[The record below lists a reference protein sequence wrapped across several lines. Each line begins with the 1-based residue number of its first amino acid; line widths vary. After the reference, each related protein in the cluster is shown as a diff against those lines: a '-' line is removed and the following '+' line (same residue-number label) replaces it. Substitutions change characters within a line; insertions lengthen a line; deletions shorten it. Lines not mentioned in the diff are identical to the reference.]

1 MDHPPPSVVLV
12 VEDETLIR
20 QNALDAFA
28 DAGFEVLEAEDSAA
42 AIVIARLHPRID
54 LLFTDVNMP
63 GDMNGIG
70 LAEQLFALRPGLK
83 IVVTSAL
90 PLLRDVSHLK
100 ARFLPK
106 PYSVLGLCDMAEA
119 MLAA

>member
-1 MDHPPPSVVLV
+1 MNNLPPNVVLV
-12 VEDETLIR
+12 VEDEMLIR

-28 DAGFEVLEAEDSAA
+28 DGGFVVLEAEDSAA
-42 AIVIARLHPRID
+42 AILIALLHPQID

-63 GDMNGIG
+63 GEMNGIG
-70 LAEQLFALRPGLK
+70 LAEHLFALRPALK

-90 PLLRDVSHLK
+90 PLLRDVSHLN

-106 PYSVLGLCDMAEA
+106 PYRVLELCDMAEA
-119 MLAA
+119 TLAA